1 MGLRSTRIRG
11 PLGRVAVAALLGTLA
26 LVGCGPAGN
35 VVTDLGATGG
45 TRVEGGT
52 ATMALPPASTPNWIF
67 PIGAPGYLASYNSAI
82 QDLLFLRLF
91 MPEQK
96 GDALT
101 MDSPRGLA
109 EMPRYSDGN
118 TTVSITLKKGY
129 RWSDGKPVTTRD
141 VKFWFDLI
149 KYNKQDWAGYSP
161 KLMPDDVKAFEIVD
175 DRTFRL
181 RLDRAYNP
189 TWFTANELQD
199 FVALPVH
206 AWNPGHQSPRQAF
219 ARLMRHARQFSAFAT
234 DPLWKTVN
242 GPWRIEKW
250 TTSGQVSLI
259 PNRKYRGPDTPHLDR
274 VVLKPFTTADSEF
287 NVLRAGGVDY
297 GYIPPSVMAQSTKFK
312 EMGYRIDPWEGWAIT
327 YIVLNYHHP
336 TAGPLLRQDYLRQAL
351 QLLID
356 QKSISRVIWH
366 GSATPTLG
374 PVPAGLLDA
383 DPYPY
388 DPKRAQALLAR
399 HGWADRDGTLHCVRP
414 GRGTGECGA
423 GIHDGQELRLS
434 LLSQSGSTETSNTM
448 QAIKS
453 EFDKAGITL
462 DVRQQPL
469 NTVLGTTVP
478 CKKTEPL
485 CAQWQLG
492 FFGTQGS
499 WYFPPD
505 PSGEKIFA
513 SNAPSNMGNWSDPRT
528 DRLIRATEYSDRP
541 PPASGRGDPHLA
553 SLLLRDYGREVARRL
568 PVLWTPNPA
577 YQVSVIRNDLRGVDQ
592 NPTLSLAPQNW
603 YFVKKGGAGR

>member
-1 MGLRSTRIRG
+1 M
-11 PLGRVAVAALLGTLA
+11 AAALLLGTFVLI
-26 LVGCGPAGN
+26 GCTPSGN

-52 ATMALPPASTPNWIF
+52 ATMALPPAAGPNWIF
-67 PIGAPGYLASYNSAI
+67 PISAPGYLATYNSAI
-82 QDLLFLRLF
+82 QNLLFLPLF
-91 MPEQK
+91 APERK
-96 GDALT
+96 GAALT

-109 EMPRYSDGN
+109 EPPRYSQGN
-118 TTVSITLKKGY
+118 TTVGITLKKGY
-129 RWSDGKPVTTRD
+129 QWSDGKPVTTRD

-149 KYNKQDWAGYSP
+149 KADKRNWAGYAP
-161 KLMPDDVKAFEIVD
+161 KLMPDDVKAFETVD

-189 TWFTANELQD
+189 AWFTANELQD

-206 AWNPGHQSPRQAF
+206 AWNPGHQSPERVF
-219 ARLMRHARQFSAFAT
+219 ARLMRHARQLSAFAT

-242 GPWRIEKW
+242 GPWRIAQW
-250 TTSGQVSLI
+250 TTSGQVSLV
-259 PNRKYRGPDTPHLDR
+259 PNRAYRGPDRPHLDR

-287 NVLRAGGVDY
+287 NVLRAGGIDY
-297 GYIPPSVMAQSTKFK
+297 GYIPPSVMARSAQFK
-312 EMGYRIDPWEGWAIT
+312 ERGYRIDPWEGWAIT
-327 YIVLNYHHP
+327 YIVLNFQHP
-336 TAGPLLRQDYLRQAL
+336 TAGPLLRQAYLRQAL
-351 QLLID
+351 QYLID

-366 GSATPTLG
+366 GSAAPTLG
-374 PVPAGLLDA
+374 PVPAGLLDR

-388 DPKRAQALLAR
+388 DPPRAKTLLAG
-399 HGWADRDGTLHCVRP
+399 HGWTGRNGVLRCTRP
-414 GRGTGECGA
+414 GDGAGECGA
-423 GIHDGQELRLS
+423 GIEGGRELRLT

-453 EFDKAGITL
+453 AYDTAGIAL
-462 DVRQQPL
+462 DIRQQPL

-478 CKKTEPL
+478 CRQAEPL

-505 PSGEKIFA
+505 PSGEKLFA
-513 SNAPSNMGNWSDPRT
+513 THAPSNMGNWSDPHT
-528 DRLIRATEYSDRP
+528 DRLIRATEYSDA
-541 PPASGRGDPHLA
+541 PAALGN
-553 SLLLRDYGREVARRL
+553 YGREVARQL

-603 YFVKKGGAGR
+603 YYVKKGGPGR

>member
-1 MGLRSTRIRG
+1 MGLRSPRLRG
-11 PLGRVAVAALLGTLA
+11 PLGRLAAAVLLGTSA
-26 LVGCGPAGN
+26 LTGCDLSGN
-35 VVTDLGATGG
+35 VVTDLGPTGG
-45 TRVEGGT
+45 TPVEGGT
-52 ATMALPPASTPNWIF
+52 ATMALPPAATPNWIF

-82 QDLLFLRLF
+82 QSLLFLPLYT
-91 MPEQK
+91 PEPK
-96 GDALT
+96 GAALT

-109 EMPRYSDGN
+109 ETPRYSDGN
-118 TTVSITLKKGY
+118 KTVSITLKKGY
-129 RWSDGKPVTTRD
+129 EWSDGKPVTTRD

-149 KYNKQDWAGYSP
+149 KHNKQDWAGYAP
-161 KLMPDDVKAFEIVD
+161 KLMPDDVKAFETVD
-175 DRTFRL
+175 DHTFRL

-189 TWFTANELQD
+189 AWFTANELQD

-206 AWNPGHQSPRQAF
+206 AWNPGHQSPERAF
-219 ARLMRHARQFSAFAT
+219 ARLMRHARQFSEFAT
-234 DPLWKTVN
+234 DPLWRTVN

-250 TTSGQVSLI
+250 TTSGQVSLV
-259 PNRKYRGPDTPHLDR
+259 PNRTYRGPDRPHLDR

-297 GYIPPSVMAQSTKFK
+297 GYIPPSVMAQSAKFK
-312 EMGYRIDPWEGWAIT
+312 ERGYRIDPWEGWAVT
-327 YIVLNYHHP
+327 YIVLNFQHP
-336 TAGPLLRQDYLRQAL
+336 TAGPLLRQAYLRQAL
-351 QLLID
+351 QHLID

-366 GSATPTLG
+366 GSAAPTLG
-374 PVPAGLLDA
+374 PIPAGLLDR

-388 DPKRAQALLAR
+388 DPERAKALLAG
-399 HGWADRDGTLHCVRP
+399 HGWTDRDGTLRCTRP
-414 GRGTGECGA
+414 GDGAGECGA
-423 GIHDGQELRLS
+423 GIEDGQELRLT

-448 QAIKS
+448 QAVKS
-453 EFDKAGITL
+453 AFGTVGITL
-462 DVRQQPL
+462 DIRQQPL

-478 CKKTEPL
+478 CKRTEPR

-505 PSGEKIFA
+505 PSGEKLFA
-513 SNAPSNMGNWSDPRT
+513 THAPSNMGNWSDPRT
-528 DRLIRATEYSDRP
+528 DRLIRATEYSDA
-541 PPASGRGDPHLA
+541 PAAMRT
-553 SLLLRDYGREVARRL
+553 YGREVARQL

-603 YFVKKGGAGR
+603 YFVKKGGARR

>member
-1 MGLRSTRIRG
+1 MGLRSPRLRG
-11 PLGRVAVAALLGTLA
+11 PLGRLAAAVLLGTSA
-26 LVGCGPAGN
+26 LTGCDLSGN
-35 VVTDLGATGG
+35 VVTDLGPTGG
-45 TRVEGGT
+45 TPVEGGT
-52 ATMALPPASTPNWIF
+52 ATMALPPAATPNWIF

-82 QDLLFLRLF
+82 QSLLFLPLYT
-91 MPEQK
+91 PEPK
-96 GDALT
+96 GAALT

-109 EMPRYSDGN
+109 ETPRYSDGN
-118 TTVSITLKKGY
+118 KTVSITLKKGY
-129 RWSDGKPVTTRD
+129 EWSDGKPVTTRD

-149 KYNKQDWAGYSP
+149 KHNKQDWAGYAP
-161 KLMPDDVKAFEIVD
+161 KLMPDDVKAFETVD
-175 DRTFRL
+175 DHTFRL

-189 TWFTANELQD
+189 AWFTANELQD

-206 AWNPGHQSPRQAF
+206 AWNPGHQSPERAF
-219 ARLMRHARQFSAFAT
+219 ARLMRHARKFSEFAT
-234 DPLWKTVN
+234 DPLWRTVN

-250 TTSGQVSLI
+250 TTSGQVSLV
-259 PNRKYRGPDTPHLDR
+259 PNRKYRGPDRPHLDR

-297 GYIPPSVMAQSTKFK
+297 GYIPPSVMAQSAKFK
-312 EMGYRIDPWEGWAIT
+312 ERGYRIDPWEGWAVT
-327 YIVLNYHHP
+327 YIVLNFQHP
-336 TAGPLLRQDYLRQAL
+336 TAGPLLRQAYLRQAL
-351 QLLID
+351 QHLID

-366 GSATPTLG
+366 GSAAPTLG
-374 PVPAGLLDA
+374 PIPAGLLDR

-388 DPKRAQALLAR
+388 DPERAKALLAG
-399 HGWADRDGTLHCVRP
+399 HGWTDRDGTLRCTRP
-414 GRGTGECGA
+414 GDGAGECGA
-423 GIHDGQELRLS
+423 GIEDGQELRLT

-448 QAIKS
+448 QAVKS
-453 EFDKAGITL
+453 AFGTVGITL
-462 DVRQQPL
+462 DIRQQPL

-478 CKKTEPL
+478 CKRTEPR

-505 PSGEKIFA
+505 PSGEKLFA
-513 SNAPSNMGNWSDPRT
+513 THAPSNMGNWSDPRT
-528 DRLIRATEYSDRP
+528 DRLIRATEYSDA
-541 PPASGRGDPHLA
+541 PAAMRT
-553 SLLLRDYGREVARRL
+553 YGREVARQL

-603 YFVKKGGAGR
+603 YFVKKGGARR

>member
-1 MGLRSTRIRG
+1 MGLRTTRIRG
-11 PLGRVAVAALLGTLA
+11 LLGRWAAAALLGLPA

-35 VVTDLGATGG
+35 VVTELGTTGG
-45 TRVEGGT
+45 TPVEGGT

-91 MPEQK
+91 TPAQK

-101 MDSPRGLA
+101 MDSPRNLA
-109 EMPRYSDGN
+109 EMPRYSDHH

-129 RWSDGKPVTTRD
+129 AWSDGTPVTTRD

-149 KYNKQDWAGYSP
+149 KDNKREWAGYSP
-161 KLMPDDVKAFEIVD
+161 KLMPDDVKEFETVD

-206 AWNPGHQSPRQAF
+206 AWNPGNESPRRAF
-219 ARLMRHARQFSAFAT
+219 ARLMRHAEQFSRFAT
-234 DPLWKTVN
+234 DPLWKTVD

-250 TTSGQVSLI
+250 TTSGQVSLV
-259 PNRKYRGPDTPHLDR
+259 PNRAYRGPDKPRLDR

-297 GYIPPSVMAQSTKFK
+297 GYLPPAVMAQSRQFK
-312 EMGYRIDPWEGWAIT
+312 ERGYRIDPWEGWAVT
-327 YIVLNYHHP
+327 YLVLNFHHP
-336 TAGPLLRQDYLRQAL
+336 TVGALLRQDYLRQAL
-351 QLLID
+351 QRLID
-356 QKSISRVIWH
+356 QKGISRVIWH
-366 GSATPTLG
+366 GSAAPTRG
-374 PVPAGLLDA
+374 PVPAGLLD
-383 DPYPY
+383 DEPYPY
-388 DPKRAQALLAR
+388 DPGRARTLLAG
-399 HGWADRDGTLHCVRP
+399 HGWAERGGTLRCVRP
-414 GRGTGECGA
+414 GPGTDRCGA
-423 GIHDGQELRLS
+423 GVRGGQELRLS

-448 QAIKS
+448 QAVKS
-453 EFDKAGITL
+453 DFAKAGIVL

-478 CKKTEPL
+478 CERTEPL

-513 SNAPSNMGNWSDPRT
+513 SHAPSNMGSWSDPET
-528 DRLIRATEYSDRP
+528 DRLIRATEYSAE
-541 PPASGRGDPHLA
+541 PAA
-553 SLLLRDYGREVARRL
+553 LRDYGRTVARRL
-568 PVLWTPNPA
+568 PVLWMPNPA
-577 YQVSVIRNDLRGVDQ
+577 YQVSAIRNDLRGVDQ

-603 YFVKKGGAGR
+603 YYVKKGGADR

>member
-1 MGLRSTRIRG
+1 MGPRTTRIRG
-11 PLGRVAVAALLGTLA
+11 SLGRMAAAVLLGTFVLIS
-26 LVGCGPAGN
+26 CGPPGN
-35 VVTDLGATGG
+35 VVTDLGITGG
-45 TRVEGGT
+45 TPVEGGT
-52 ATMALPPASTPNWIF
+52 VTMALPPAATPNWIF

-82 QDLLFLRLF
+82 QNLLFLPLF
-91 MPEQK
+91 TPERK
-96 GDALT
+96 GAALT

-109 EMPRYSDGN
+109 ERPRYRDGN
-118 TTVSITLKKGY
+118 KTVTITLKKG
-129 RWSDGKPVTTRD
+129 REWSDGKPVTTRD

-149 KYNKQDWAGYSP
+149 KHNKKDWAGYSP
-161 KLMPDDVKAFEIVD
+161 GLMPDDVKAFEIVD

-189 TWFTANELQD
+189 AWFTANELQD

-206 AWNPGHQSPRQAF
+206 AWNPGNQSPERAF
-219 ARLMRHARQFSAFAT
+219 ARLMRHARQFSRFAT
-234 DPLWKTVN
+234 DPLWQTVN
-242 GPWRIEKW
+242 GPWKVEKW

-259 PNRKYRGPDTPHLDR
+259 PNKRYRGPDTPHLDR
-274 VVLKPFTTADSEF
+274 VVLKPFTTADSAF

-297 GYIPPSVMAQSTKFK
+297 GYIPPSVIAQSAKFR

-327 YIVLNYHHP
+327 YIVLNFQHP
-336 TAGPLLRQDYLRQAL
+336 TAGPLLRQAYLRQAL
-351 QLLID
+351 QHLID
-356 QKSISRVIWH
+356 QKALSRVVWH
-366 GSATPTLG
+366 GSAAPTLG
-374 PVPAGLLDA
+374 PVPAGLLDR

-388 DPKRAQALLAR
+388 DPRRAKALLAG
-399 HGWADRDGTLHCVRP
+399 HGWAGRAGVLRCVRP
-414 GRGTGECGA
+414 GTGAGECGA
-423 GIHDGQELRLS
+423 GIKDGQELRLA

-448 QAIKS
+448 QVIKS
-453 EFDKAGITL
+453 EFGKADITL
-462 DVRQQPL
+462 DIRQQPL

-478 CKKTEPL
+478 CKRTEPR

-513 SNAPSNMGNWSDPRT
+513 SNAPSNMGSWSDFRT
-528 DRLIRATEYSDRP
+528 DRLIRATEYSDD
-541 PPASGRGDPHLA
+541 PAA
-553 SLLLRDYGREVARRL
+553 LRDYGREVARQL

>member
-1 MGLRSTRIRG
+1 MGLRSPRLRG
-11 PLGRVAVAALLGTLA
+11 PLGRLAAAVLLGTSA
-26 LVGCGPAGN
+26 LTGCDLSGN

-45 TRVEGGT
+45 TPVEGGT
-52 ATMALPPASTPNWIF
+52 ATMALPPAATPNWIF

-82 QDLLFLRLF
+82 QSLLFLPLYA
-91 MPEQK
+91 PEPK
-96 GDALT
+96 GAALT

-129 RWSDGKPVTTRD
+129 EWSDGKPVTTRD

-149 KYNKQDWAGYSP
+149 KHNKQDWAGYAP
-161 KLMPDDVKAFEIVD
+161 KLMPDDVKAFETVD
-175 DRTFRL
+175 DHTFRL

-189 TWFTANELQD
+189 AWFTANELQD

-206 AWNPGHQSPRQAF
+206 AWNPGHQSPERAF
-219 ARLMRHARQFSAFAT
+219 ARLMRHARQFSKFAT

-250 TTSGQVSLI
+250 TTSGQVSLV
-259 PNRKYRGPDTPHLDR
+259 PNRKYRGPDRPHLDR
-274 VVLKPFTTADSEF
+274 VVLKPFTTPDSEF

-297 GYIPPSVMAQSTKFK
+297 GYIPPSVMAQSAKFK
-312 EMGYRIDPWEGWAIT
+312 ERGYRIDPWEGWAVT
-327 YIVLNYHHP
+327 YIVLNFQHP
-336 TAGPLLRQDYLRQAL
+336 TAGPLLRQAYLRQAL
-351 QLLID
+351 QHLID

-366 GSATPTLG
+366 GSAAPTLG
-374 PVPAGLLDA
+374 PIPAGLLDR

-388 DPKRAQALLAR
+388 DPERAKELLAG
-399 HGWADRDGTLHCVRP
+399 HGWTDRDGTLRCTRP
-414 GRGTGECGA
+414 GGGAGECGA
-423 GIHDGQELRLS
+423 GIEDGQELRLT

-448 QAIKS
+448 QTIKS
-453 EFDKAGITL
+453 AFGTAGITL
-462 DVRQQPL
+462 DIRQQPL

-478 CKKTEPL
+478 CKRTEPR

-505 PSGEKIFA
+505 PSGEKLFA
-513 SNAPSNMGNWSDPRT
+513 THAPSNMGNWSDPRT
-528 DRLIRATEYSDRP
+528 DRLIRATEYSDA
-541 PPASGRGDPHLA
+541 PAAMRA
-553 SLLLRDYGREVARRL
+553 YGREVARRL

-603 YFVKKGGAGR
+603 YFVKKGGTGR

>member
-1 MGLRSTRIRG
+1 MGLRSPRRRG
-11 PLGRVAVAALLGTLA
+11 PLGRLAAAVLLGISA
-26 LVGCGPAGN
+26 LVGCDLSGN
-35 VVTDLGATGG
+35 VVTDLGPTGG
-45 TRVEGGT
+45 TPVEGGT
-52 ATMALPPASTPNWIF
+52 ATMALPPAATPNWIF

-82 QDLLFLRLF
+82 QSLLFLPLYA
-91 MPEQK
+91 PEPK
-96 GDALT
+96 GAALT

-109 EMPRYSDGN
+109 ETPRYSDGN
-118 TTVSITLKKGY
+118 KTVSITLKKGY
-129 RWSDGKPVTTRD
+129 EWSDGKPVTTRD

-149 KYNKQDWAGYSP
+149 KHNKQDWAGYAP
-161 KLMPDDVKAFEIVD
+161 KLMPDDVKAFETVD
-175 DRTFRL
+175 DHTFRL

-189 TWFTANELQD
+189 AWFTANELQD

-206 AWNPGHQSPRQAF
+206 AWNPGHQSPERAF
-219 ARLMRHARQFSAFAT
+219 ARLMRHAGQFSEFAT

-250 TTSGQVSLI
+250 TTSGQVSLV
-259 PNRKYRGPDTPHLDR
+259 PNRTYRGPDRPHLDR

-297 GYIPPSVMAQSTKFK
+297 GYIPPSVMAQSAKFK
-312 EMGYRIDPWEGWAIT
+312 ERGYRIDPWEGWAVT
-327 YIVLNYHHP
+327 YIVLNFQHP
-336 TAGPLLRQDYLRQAL
+336 TAGPLLRQAYLRQAL
-351 QLLID
+351 QHLID

-366 GSATPTLG
+366 GSAAPTLG
-374 PVPAGLLDA
+374 PIPAGLLDR

-388 DPKRAQALLAR
+388 DPQRAKALLAG
-399 HGWADRDGTLHCVRP
+399 HGWTGRDGTLRCTRP
-414 GRGTGECGA
+414 GDGAGECGA
-423 GIHDGQELRLS
+423 GIEDGQELRLA

-448 QAIKS
+448 QAVKS
-453 EFDKAGITL
+453 AFGTAGITL
-462 DVRQQPL
+462 DIRQQPL

-478 CKKTEPL
+478 CKRTEPR

-505 PSGEKIFA
+505 PSGEKLFA
-513 SNAPSNMGNWSDPRT
+513 THAPSNMGNWSDPRT
-528 DRLIRATEYSDRP
+528 DRLIRATEYSDA
-541 PPASGRGDPHLA
+541 PAAMRT
-553 SLLLRDYGREVARRL
+553 YGREVARQL

-603 YFVKKGGAGR
+603 YFVKKGGANR

>member
-11 PLGRVAVAALLGTLA
+11 PLGRAVAAVLLGVFA
-26 LVGCGPAGN
+26 LVGCDPTGN

-45 TRVEGGT
+45 TPVDGGT
-52 ATMALPPASTPNWIF
+52 ATMALPPAATPNWIF
-67 PIGAPGYLASYNSAI
+67 PIGAPGYLATYNSAI
-82 QDLLFLRLF
+82 QNLLFLPLF
-91 MPEQK
+91 APERK

-109 EMPRYSDGN
+109 EPPRYSDRN
-118 TTVSITLKKGY
+118 TTVTITLKKGY
-129 RWSDGKPVTTRD
+129 EWSDGQPVTTRD

-149 KYNKQDWAGYSP
+149 RHNKQDWAGYSP
-161 KLMPDDVKAFEIVD
+161 KLMPDDVKAFETVD

-189 TWFTANELQD
+189 AWFTANELQD

-206 AWNPGHQSPRQAF
+206 AWNPGHQSPERAF
-219 ARLMRHARQFSAFAT
+219 ARLMRHARQFSQFAT

-242 GPWRIEKW
+242 GPWRIAQW
-250 TTSGQVSLI
+250 TTAGQVSLV
-259 PNRKYRGPDTPHLDR
+259 PNRSYRGPDRPRLDR

-287 NVLRAGGVDY
+287 NVLRAGGIDY
-297 GYIPPSVMAQSTKFK
+297 GYIPPAVMAQSAKFR
-312 EMGYRIDPWEGWAIT
+312 ERGYRIDPWEGWAVT
-327 YIVLNYHHP
+327 YIVLNFQHP
-336 TAGPLLRQDYLRQAL
+336 TAGPLLRQTYLRQAL
-351 QLLID
+351 QHLID

-366 GSATPTLG
+366 GSAAPTLG
-374 PVPAGLLDA
+374 PVPAGLLDR

-388 DPKRAQALLAR
+388 DPLRAKALLAG
-399 HGWADRDGTLHCVRP
+399 HGWADRDGTLRCTRP
-414 GRGTGECGA
+414 GHGPGECGA
-423 GIHDGQELRLS
+423 GIEGGRELRLT

-448 QAIKS
+448 QAVKS
-453 EFDKAGITL
+453 EFGKAGIAL

-478 CKKTEPL
+478 CRKTEPL

-505 PSGEKIFA
+505 PSGEKLFA
-513 SNAPSNMGNWSDPRT
+513 TGAPSNMGNWSDPRT
-528 DRLIRATEYSDRP
+528 DRLIRATEYSDA
-541 PPASGRGDPHLA
+541 PAAMRT
-553 SLLLRDYGREVARRL
+553 YGREVARQL

>member
-1 MGLRSTRIRG
+1 MGLRSPRLRG
-11 PLGRVAVAALLGTLA
+11 PLGRLAAAVLLGTSA
-26 LVGCGPAGN
+26 LTGCDLSGN
-35 VVTDLGATGG
+35 VVTDLGPTGG
-45 TRVEGGT
+45 TPVEGGT
-52 ATMALPPASTPNWIF
+52 ATMALPPAATPNWIF

-82 QDLLFLRLF
+82 QSLLFLPLYT
-91 MPEQK
+91 PEPK
-96 GDALT
+96 GAALT

-109 EMPRYSDGN
+109 ETPRYSDGN
-118 TTVSITLKKGY
+118 KTVSITLKKGY
-129 RWSDGKPVTTRD
+129 EWSDGKPVTTRD

-149 KYNKQDWAGYSP
+149 KHNKQDWAGYAP
-161 KLMPDDVKAFEIVD
+161 KLMPDDVKAFETVD
-175 DRTFRL
+175 DHTFRL

-189 TWFTANELQD
+189 AWFTANELQD

-206 AWNPGHQSPRQAF
+206 AWNPGRQSPERAF
-219 ARLMRHARQFSAFAT
+219 ARLMRHARQFSEFAT
-234 DPLWKTVN
+234 DPLWRTVN

-250 TTSGQVSLI
+250 TTSGQVSLV
-259 PNRKYRGPDTPHLDR
+259 PNRKYRGPDRPHLDR

-297 GYIPPSVMAQSTKFK
+297 GYIPPSVMAQSAKFK
-312 EMGYRIDPWEGWAIT
+312 ERGYRIDPWEGWAVT
-327 YIVLNYHHP
+327 YIVLNFQHP
-336 TAGPLLRQDYLRQAL
+336 TAGPLLRQAYLRQAL
-351 QLLID
+351 QHLID

-366 GSATPTLG
+366 GSAAPTLG
-374 PVPAGLLDA
+374 PIPAGLLDR

-388 DPKRAQALLAR
+388 DPERAKALLAG
-399 HGWADRDGTLHCVRP
+399 HGWTDRDGTLRCTRP
-414 GRGTGECGA
+414 GDGAGECGA
-423 GIHDGQELRLS
+423 GIEDGQELRLT

-448 QAIKS
+448 QAVKS
-453 EFDKAGITL
+453 AFGTAGITL
-462 DVRQQPL
+462 DIRQQPL

-478 CKKTEPL
+478 CKRTEPR

-505 PSGEKIFA
+505 PSGEKLFA
-513 SNAPSNMGNWSDPRT
+513 THAPSNMGNWSDPRT
-528 DRLIRATEYSDRP
+528 DRLIRATEYSDA
-541 PPASGRGDPHLA
+541 PAAMRT
-553 SLLLRDYGREVARRL
+553 YGREVARQL

-603 YFVKKGGAGR
+603 YFVKKGGARR

>member
-1 MGLRSTRIRG
+1 MGLRSPRLRG
-11 PLGRVAVAALLGTLA
+11 PLGRLAAAVLLGTSA
-26 LVGCGPAGN
+26 LTGCDLSGN

-45 TRVEGGT
+45 TPVEGGT
-52 ATMALPPASTPNWIF
+52 ATMALPPAATPNWIF
-67 PIGAPGYLASYNSAI
+67 PIGAPGYLATYNSAI
-82 QDLLFLRLF
+82 QSLLYLPLYT
-91 MPEQK
+91 PEPK
-96 GDALT
+96 GAALT

-118 TTVSITLKKGY
+118 QTVSITLKKGY
-129 RWSDGKPVTTRD
+129 EWSDGKPVTTRD

-149 KYNKQDWAGYSP
+149 KHNKQDWAGYAP
-161 KLMPDDVKAFEIVD
+161 KLLPDDVKAFETVD
-175 DRTFRL
+175 DHTFRL

-189 TWFTANELQD
+189 AWFTANELQD

-206 AWNPGHQSPRQAF
+206 AWNPGHQSPERAF
-219 ARLMRHARQFSAFAT
+219 ARLMRHARQFSKFAT

-250 TTSGQVSLI
+250 TTSGQVSLV
-259 PNRKYRGPDTPHLDR
+259 PNRKYRGPGRPHLDR

-297 GYIPPSVMAQSTKFK
+297 GYIPPSVMAQSAKFK
-312 EMGYRIDPWEGWAIT
+312 ERGYRIDPWEGWAVT
-327 YIVLNYHHP
+327 YIVLNFQHP
-336 TAGPLLRQDYLRQAL
+336 TAGPLLRQAYLRQAL
-351 QLLID
+351 QHLID

-366 GSATPTLG
+366 GSAAPTLG
-374 PVPAGLLDA
+374 PIPAGLLDR

-388 DPKRAQALLAR
+388 DPRRAKALLAG
-399 HGWADRDGTLHCVRP
+399 HGWTGRDGTLRCTRP
-414 GRGTGECGA
+414 GDGAGECGA
-423 GIHDGQELRLS
+423 GIEDGQELHLT

-448 QAIKS
+448 QAVKS
-453 EFDKAGITL
+453 AFGMAGITL
-462 DVRQQPL
+462 DIRQQPL

-478 CKKTEPL
+478 CKRTEPL

-505 PSGEKIFA
+505 PSGEKLFA
-513 SNAPSNMGNWSDPRT
+513 THAPSNMGNWSDPRT
-528 DRLIRATEYSDRP
+528 DRLIRATEYSDA
-541 PPASGRGDPHLA
+541 PAAMRT
-553 SLLLRDYGREVARRL
+553 YGREVARRL

-603 YFVKKGGAGR
+603 YFVKKGGARR

>member
-1 MGLRSTRIRG
+1 MGLRSIRIRG
-11 PLGRVAVAALLGTLA
+11 PLGRVAAAALLGVFA
-26 LVGCGPAGN
+26 LVGCGPNGN
-35 VVTDLGATGG
+35 VVTHLGTTGG
-45 TRVEGGT
+45 TPVKGGT

-82 QDLLFLRLF
+82 QDLLFLRLY

-101 MDSPRGLA
+101 LDSSRSLA
-109 EMPRYSDGN
+109 EMPRYSDRN

-129 RWSDGKPVTTRD
+129 RWSDGTPVTTRD

-149 KYNKQDWAGYSP
+149 KHNKQDWAGYSP
-161 KLMPDDVKAFEIVD
+161 KLMPDDVRKFERVD

-189 TWFTANELQD
+189 AWFTANELQD
-199 FVALPVH
+199 FVALPAH
-206 AWNPGHQSPRQAF
+206 AWNPHNETPERAF
-219 ARLMRHARQFSAFAT
+219 ARLMRHAKQFSHFAT
-234 DPLWKTVN
+234 DPLWKTVD
-242 GPWRIEKW
+242 GPWTIEKW
-250 TTSGQVSLI
+250 STSGQVSLI
-259 PNRKYRGPDTPHLDR
+259 PNKKYRGPDTPRLDR
-274 VVLKPFTTADSEF
+274 VVLKPFTTADAEF
-287 NVLRAGGVDY
+287 NVLRSGGIDY
-297 GYIPPSVMAQSTKFK
+297 GYLPPSVMAQSAKFK

-327 YIVLNYHHP
+327 YIVLNFQHP
-336 TAGPLLRQDYLRQAL
+336 TAGPMLRQAYLRQAL
-351 QLLID
+351 QRLID
-356 QKSISRVIWH
+356 QQSISRVVWH
-366 GSATPTLG
+366 GSAAPTLG
-374 PVPAGLLDA
+374 PVPAGLLDG

-388 DPKRAQALLAR
+388 DPKRAKSLLTG
-399 HGWADRDGTLHCVRP
+399 HGWADRDGTLRCVRP
-414 GRGTGECGA
+414 GRGADQCGA
-423 GIHDGQELRLS
+423 GVEEGQELRLS

-453 EFDKAGITL
+453 EFSKAGIGL
-462 DVRQQPL
+462 DIRQQPL

-478 CKKTEPL
+478 CKKTEPR

-513 SNAPSNMGNWSDPRT
+513 SNAPSNMGNWSDPQT
-528 DRLIRATEYSDRP
+528 DRLIRATEYSDDR
-541 PPASGRGDPHLA
+541 AAMH
-553 SLLLRDYGREVARRL
+553 DYARTVARRL

-577 YQVSVIRNDLRGVDQ
+577 YQVSAIRNDLRGVDQ

-603 YFVKKGGAGR
+603 YFVKKGGAGS